1 MRNIF
6 KTFKENKS
14 LLEEN
19 KLLKAQNEALTEFRK
34 SFDNYYNDISGARVI
49 TRNYNKKM
57 VLSGSFSI
65 DRNGLYCPTDVCKE
79 KIVNQ
84 ISKQILPLV
93 EFDVVDNEPYGVK
106 DIVGRLTIL
115 TK

>member
-34 SFDNYYNDISGARVI
+34 SFDSYYNDVSGARVI
-49 TRNYNKKM
+49 ARNYDNKM
-57 VLSGSFSI
+57 VLSGSFSL
-65 DRNGLYCPTDVCKE
+65 DRNGMYYPIDVCKE
-79 KIVNQ
+79 KIVSQ
-84 ISKQILPLV
+84 ISRQLLPLV
-93 EFDVVDNEPYGVK
+93 EFDIIDNEPYGIK

-115 TK
+115 MK

>member
-6 KTFKENKS
+6 KVFKENKS

-19 KLLKAQNEALTEFRK
+19 RLLKAQNDALTEFRK
-34 SFDNYYNDISGARVI
+34 SFDNYYHDISGVRVI
-49 TRNYNKKM
+49 IRNYDKNI
-57 VLSGSFSI
+57 VLNGTFSL
-65 DRNGLYCPTDVCKE
+65 DRYGMYNPTDVCKE

-84 ISKQILPLV
+84 ISRQLLPFV
-93 EFDVVDNEPYGVK
+93 EFDVVDNELYGTK
-106 DIVGRLTIL
+106 DIVGRLIIL

>member
-6 KTFKENKS
+6 KAFKENKR

-34 SFDNYYNDISGARVI
+34 SFDNYYNDISGVKVI
-49 TRNYNKKM
+49 TKNYDKKM
-57 VLSGSFSI
+57 VLSGTFSL
-65 DRNGLYCPTDVCKE
+65 DRDGMYCPTDFCKE
-79 KIVNQ
+79 KIINQ
-84 ISKQILPLV
+84 ISRQLLPFV
-93 EFDVVDNEPYGVK
+93 EFDVVDNESYGTK

-115 TK
+115 MK